1 MVQIRKTDVS
11 ERLHLRSRN
20 VPLLQSIR
28 LNHKKVKEYLA
39 NENLNPKHCTCV
51 PHHLKG
57 FSIIDMENETHYDIK
72 TTSRVYYEIFSDVYY
87 YNKYTF

>member
-1 MVQIRKTDVS
+1 MVHIRKTDVS
-11 ERLHLRSRN
+11 ERLHLKSRN

-28 LNHKKVKEYLA
+28 LNHKKVAEYLA
-39 NENLNPKHCTCV
+39 NENLNPKYCLCV

-57 FSIIDMENETHYDIK
+57 FGITDMENETHYDIK
-72 TTSRVYYEIFSDVYY
+72 TTSKVYYEIFSDVYH